1 MSKVETKMSVSEI
14 IEQMSKEEEIA
25 QLLQKIGIENIKSIE
40 SIKNEKVQEHHQ
52 NIIVIARKNGDTEL
66 QRIMIDIKKGQPTTN
81 QVFDALYGK
90 GVECVTKIIIFTR
103 TLVEDDKNDP
113 GANELVVQNFVKN
126 IRRYGVDIHLVNVN
140 QNQDKSLCF
149 EIVETDDHD
158 YEIEAAV
165 LPAQE
170 ILREHEFWEV
180 YYWIAY
186 LQNFLYPWECF
197 EGSLHNHYRGGHM
210 YGLNGLDL
218 YARLDEEGLSFQ
230 VKNSHHEYNYLETIW
245 KCKKYDLQ
253 ALFPDCEVKYVVPRG
268 KLAQI
273 EIKVWKTPMSS
284 ICTAPIPEKR
294 RWAEKIFDKF
304 GNLNYF
310 LDSALWDLK
319 EGKLEAPEEFIQ
331 LKEIA

>member
-1 MSKVETKMSVSEI
+1 M
-14 IEQMSKEEEIA
+14 
-25 QLLQKIGIENIKSIE
+25 
-40 SIKNEKVQEHHQ
+40 
-52 NIIVIARKNGDTEL
+52 
-66 QRIMIDIKKGQPTTN
+66 
-81 QVFDALYGK
+81 
-90 GVECVTKIIIFTR
+90 
-103 TLVEDDKNDP
+103 
-113 GANELVVQNFVKN
+113 
-126 IRRYGVDIHLVNVN
+126 RRYGVDIHLVRVASSS
-140 QNQDKSLCF
+140 DKSLYF
-149 EIVETDDHD
+149 EIIETDNHD
-158 YEIEAAV
+158 ELIKNAV

-218 YARLDEEGLSFQ
+218 YANLNENGLLFE
-230 VKNSHHEYNYLETIW
+230 VRNRDGDNNYLETIW

-253 ALFPDCEVKYVVPRG
+253 ALFPYCDVKYVMPPG
-268 KLAQI
+268 KLARI
-273 EIKVWKTPMSS
+273 EIEVWKTPMSS

-310 LDSALWDLK
+310 MDSALWDLK